1 MRLPNLT
8 TLIYIT
14 RGDECLFI
22 RKTRENDMNHDKWL
36 GIGGHFE
43 DGESPEE
50 CICRETEEETGI
62 TRERLT
68 DLSLRG
74 IVTFVSDEYGT
85 EYMHVFTAVLE
96 LGYELPIT
104 GCDEGELSWVS
115 LADIRKLPV
124 WEGDLLMFDCL
135 FGSRS
140 FFTLKLT
147 YDGSRLA
154 GHNVKLY

>member
-1 MRLPNLT
+1 MAIRLLT
-8 TLIYIT
+8 CVSFFFNDTATTEIYT
-14 RGDECLFI
+14 
-22 RKTRENDMNHDKWL
+22 
-36 GIGGHFE
+36 
-43 DGESPEE
+43 
-50 CICRETEEETGI
+50 
-62 TRERLT
+62 
-68 DLSLRG
+68 LSLHDALP
-74 IVTFVSDEYGT
+74 IYGT

-96 LGYELPIT
+96 PGYELPIT

-154 GHNVKLY
+154 GHNVKL